1 MYISEKYYC
10 IYSRKIKF
18 RIFLSP
24 SVNKR
29 MRILLTMNGKKEI
42 DDERVHSRLEA
53 QRNLVPLLKGS
64 SGVY

>member
-1 MYISEKYYC
+1 
-10 IYSRKIKF
+10 
-18 RIFLSP
+18 
-24 SVNKR
+24 
-29 MRILLTMNGKKEI
+29 MRILLTMNDKKEI